1 MYVHEIVL
9 IHSDQICYSS
19 FCTFFFSSF
28 FPLLQG
34 QVGSKLQK
42 FVFNRKI
49 EYSKGEKILQLY
61 DDILDR

>member
-1 MYVHEIVL
+1 MYMKLYLYIQIRYAILPFVH
-9 IHSDQICYSS
+9 
-19 FCTFFFSSF
+19 FFFSSF

-49 EYSKGEKILQLY
+49 EYSKGEKILQ
-61 DDILDR
+61 